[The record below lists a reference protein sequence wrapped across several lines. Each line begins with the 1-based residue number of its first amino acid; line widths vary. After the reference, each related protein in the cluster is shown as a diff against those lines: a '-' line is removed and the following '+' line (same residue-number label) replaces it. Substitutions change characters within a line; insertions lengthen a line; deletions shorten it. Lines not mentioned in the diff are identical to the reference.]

1 MALGSETCIFTD
13 SRLAKEF
20 EELELSECAET
31 EHGVVK
37 GGDLLD
43 GDLAAG
49 RSVDGRADDA
59 VRALSDDIE
68 NLVLCTCMAASMTTV
83 RRRSAGK
90 YAPTLKRT
98 FRGAGCAWDA
108 A

>member
-1 MALGSETCIFTD
+1 MTYV
-13 SRLAKEF
+13 LADTSLAEEF
-20 EELELSECAET
+20 EELELSQCAET

-59 VRALSDDIE
+59 VRALADDIKH
-68 NLVLCTCMAASMTTV
+68 LVVGS
-83 RRRSAGK
+83 
-90 YAPTLKRT
+90 
-98 FRGAGCAWDA
+98 
-108 A
+108 

>member
-1 MALGSETCIFTD
+1 MAETYV
-13 SRLAKEF
+13 LADACLAEEF

-59 VRALSDDIE
+59 VRALADDIE
-68 NLVLCTCMAASMTTV
+68 NLVLCTCMAASMTAV